1 MLDTET
7 NFVDC
12 ARAYP
17 RFYWRLVDESLL
29 VVELNTFEFTLLNGT
44 AAMLWLSLLDQER
57 ALGDLTAIL
66 AETSDRPIAS
76 TNRDIARILA
86 EWRTLGWLVTDDH
99 GRCFI
104 KSRTD
109 RPPPAPYKIVSRD
122 DLENAVSDATL
133 EWRKDMDFMGTP
145 VGVRFLCDAGH
156 VRCDASVRSATFLAG
171 LPACETRSENPISCY
186 MTGNGLF
193 LRLGYTCVQASDV
206 SDALS
211 RMVLW
216 CFYLAYGETDF
227 LGTFH
232 AAAIGRAQGAILMP
246 GVSGVGKSTLTAYLA
261 GQGWRYGGDD
271 IVGLSRPFGNDKGN
285 LVLPFCSAI
294 SVKAGAV
301 SLLDPFYPDLA
312 ALPQI
317 HYDTKSARF
326 PVVPHAWQMNG
337 DVSTRRIQAIVFPH
351 FGKHLPTE
359 LTPLTTSEALLA
371 LVGVGYR
378 TGEKMDA
385 VLLHNLFDFLEDT
398 PKYRLEFCDLEAADE
413 TLRSV
418 LCP

>member
-1 MLDTET
+1 MLDTEPIS
-7 NFVDC
+7 VDC
-12 ARAYP
+12 TGAYP

-29 VVELNTFEFTLLNGT
+29 VVELNTFAFTLLNGT
-44 AAMLWLSLLDQER
+44 AAMLWLSLLDQHR
-57 ALGDLTAIL
+57 GVDNLIAML
-66 AETSDRPIAS
+66 AEAFDQPIAS
-76 TNRDIARILA
+76 MGQDVAGILA
-86 EWRTLGWLVTDDH
+86 EWRTLGWISMGDDA
-99 GRCFI
+99 RYI
-104 KSRTD
+104 IESRTD
-109 RPPPAPYKIVSRD
+109 LPPPAPYTIVSSD
-122 DLENAVSDATL
+122 YLENAVSDATP
-133 EWRKDMDFMGTP
+133 EWQMDMDFMGTP
-145 VGVRFLCDAGH
+145 VSVQFLCDPQH
-156 VRCDASVRSATFLAG
+156 LRCDASIRSATFLAG
-171 LPACETRSENPISCY
+171 LPACKTASENPISCF
-186 MTGNGLF
+186 MTQKGLF
-193 LRLGYTCVQASDV
+193 LRLGDTCVQATDV

-211 RMVLW
+211 RLVLW
-216 CFYLAYGETDF
+216 CFYLAYGEADF

-261 GQGWRYGGDD
+261 AKGWRYGGDD
-271 IVGLSRPFGNDKGN
+271 IIGLARPQGNDTAN

-301 SLLDPFYPDLA
+301 CLLDAFYPDLA

-317 HYDTKSARF
+317 RYDTKSARF
-326 PVVPHAWQMNG
+326 PIVPPTWQMNG
-337 DVSTRRIQAIVFPH
+337 EFSTRRIRAIVFPQY
-351 FGKHLPTE
+351 GEQLQTG

-385 VLLHNLFDFLEDT
+385 ALLHNLFDFLEDT

-413 TLRSV
+413 ALRSV